1 MEIFLKF
8 YIAIFFVIFYVNIFT
23 YRPGYTKVVPGE
35 GMPVSADPTNKGDLV
50 IEFDIEFP
58 TSLTP
63 DRKDLIKKALLH

>member
-1 MEIFLKF
+1 MWKIFLKF
-8 YIAIFFVIFYVNIFT
+8 ITVYFVIVSVNIFIF
-23 YRPGYTKVVPGE
+23 RPGYTKVVPGE
-35 GMPVSADPTNKGDLV
+35 GMPVSADPTKKGDLV

>member
-1 MEIFLKF
+1 M
-8 YIAIFFVIFYVNIFT
+8 NIFT
-23 YRPGYTKVVPGE
+23 FRPRYTKVVPGE
-35 GMPVSADPTNKGDLV
+35 GMPVSADPTKKGDLV

>member
-1 MEIFLKF
+1 MD
-8 YIAIFFVIFYVNIFT
+8 IFFKVYCRFFCNFDNIFT
-23 YRPGYTKVVPGE
+23 SRPGYTKVVPGE
-35 GMPVSADPTNKGDLV
+35 GMPVSADPTKKGDLV